1 MERILINSPEHKNL
15 AHFLALCRTGTPT
28 EVYAHIMR
36 CGYDADFLNEEHY
49 AIHYGP
55 LYGYLPHHPL
65 SEACIGDNV
74 ETARFL
80 LDFGVD
86 PDPDIKW
93 GRFKSRPPRQYAIG
107 KAEFTRLFERNGD
120 DSPWWHFSVSADGKM
135 TGLWPVSPN
144 ILHLPSPSLLVWHV
158 MRGLRLYT
166 PEMLLHDD
174 FRKFPAVL
182 QEFICRVGVKREEYA
197 SYQEWLAAHGA
208 DANLLDIFRV
218 SWTPCAEKSR
228 EALVNLLISSGLLER
243 NRLFSLVNELLPP
256 HDLVSLL
263 MEFREQYEASGDRE
277 YTKKA
282 VDLLLGAII
291 AQCPE

>member
-1 MERILINSPEHKNL
+1 MAQMLINSLEHKNL

-55 LYGYLPHHPL
+55 LYGYLPYHPL
-65 SEACIGDNV
+65 AEACIGDNV
-74 ETARFL
+74 GTARFL
-80 LDFGVD
+80 LEFGVD

-93 GRFKSRPPRQYAIG
+93 GRFKSRPPRLYAIG
-107 KAEFTRLFERNGD
+107 KAEFTRLFETKGD
-120 DSPWWHFSVSADGKM
+120 DSPWWLNGEP
-135 TGLWPVSPN
+135 GLCPMG
-144 ILHLPSPSLLVWHV
+144 LHQQRLPQPAVIIWHV
-158 MRGLRLYT
+158 MRGRRLDS
-166 PEMLLHDD
+166 PEAFLHDD

-182 QEFICRVGVKREEYA
+182 QEFICRIGVKREEYA

-228 EALVNLLISSGLLER
+228 EALVNLLISSELLER